1 MYRSVKSPLDRPTRG
16 AFLQKTALIN
26 RSMGGGGGNE
36 AACGGGGRRRRRRV
50 TGGRR
55 RNNSLSRAPGADR
68 RFKLIATRVISFSI
82 PLGLVNERPAI
93 IAR

>member
-36 AACGGGGRRRRRRV
+36 AACGGGGEEEEEEEEGD
-50 TGGRR
+50 GGT
-55 RNNSLSRAPGADR
+55 AAQ
-68 RFKLIATRVISFSI
+68 
-82 PLGLVNERPAI
+82 
-93 IAR
+93 